1 MAGTRL
7 FIQTVFTIEL
17 VLLLGIAFYGGILI
31 NKDDPLSIALRHQDG
46 RGLLGR
52 LRQSSPVLNGQGEM
66 DLQSLPKI
74 HILVQASQSVFWKGI
89 VTKTKLPRDVLMV
102 HGDETGTVS
111 KVCGNPDLLRQQT
124 SINADI
130 FVCDTWTTHEKPR
143 LVTVGGVAILYPRSI
158 SQRSNDFAAIYPNAS
173 AVNCLSGS
181 STSRPIHLLLAM
193 DEQRDNADWKE
204 WISSLQSAFEKFQ
217 ATWNSLM
224 RGDGPHIDFSVRVVD
239 GKYNLQDLVDPAS
252 LNDIFGTNL
261 VDRIEIVWYVPSPSQ
276 VETSDEWY
284 NHVHITQGS
293 RLVHVLSTADN
304 FSSKTGMIDELLAAT
319 SNWIFRQC
327 LGIPISNLVD
337 EEFRDTDFPRWYMKL
352 WWQRSLSVMYTK
364 AVQMARRQAQIW
376 SDLSFRSPLTRDV
389 VQRFNEEALQK
400 IERVPGLLSE
410 DPALQALEEL
420 ESSLV
425 VLSELEEDEAY
436 IPPLDYPPEQYAA
449 IFAPLVVPLLL
460 PLLVGL
466 VREYRRFRNL
476 VANKSRHY

>member
-1 MAGTRL
+1 
-7 FIQTVFTIEL
+7 
-17 VLLLGIAFYGGILI
+17 
-31 NKDDPLSIALRHQDG
+31 
-46 RGLLGR
+46 
-52 LRQSSPVLNGQGEM
+52 
-66 DLQSLPKI
+66 
-74 HILVQASQSVFWKGI
+74 
-89 VTKTKLPRDVLMV
+89 
-102 HGDETGTVS
+102 
-111 KVCGNPDLLRQQT
+111 
-124 SINADI
+124 
-130 FVCDTWTTHEKPR
+130 
-143 LVTVGGVAILYPRSI
+143 
-158 SQRSNDFAAIYPNAS
+158 
-173 AVNCLSGS
+173 
-181 STSRPIHLLLAM
+181 
-193 DEQRDNADWKE
+193 
-204 WISSLQSAFEKFQ
+204 
-217 ATWNSLM
+217 
-224 RGDGPHIDFSVRVVD
+224 
-239 GKYNLQDLVDPAS
+239 
-252 LNDIFGTNL
+252 
-261 VDRIEIVWYVPSPSQ
+261 
-276 VETSDEWY
+276 
-284 NHVHITQGS
+284 
-293 RLVHVLSTADN
+293 
-304 FSSKTGMIDELLAAT
+304 MIDELLAAT